1 MYEDLDISELAN
13 FAIKIADKNYPNYK
27 CAEIFV
33 GKSEYLNIEVE
44 ENSVK
49 YSEIGRNHG
58 ISIRIYQTNGS
69 LGFAF
74 TNKMNKKVVEKI
86 VKNAIKMMRVGTPDP
101 NFKNLPGKLKKY
113 TKVEDLYDKS
123 IESLSIEDAIEN
135 VKDLI
140 KVCTED
146 DQAISQSG
154 DFTANSNLSY
164 IFNSNGIEVSG
175 EETLFNISSNMIVK
189 DAING
194 EASNGYESQM
204 KRKLINIEGTK
215 AAEEALK
222 NAKNNLHRKKIKTKK
237 MPVIL
242 SPKGTIN
249 LILNPIASA
258 INAEMYQYKRS
269 FLVGKLG
276 KKIGSDS
283 MNIDDNATI
292 NGRVGSNIFDGE
304 GFPCKNKKI
313 IENGQFLQSGLLH
326 NSYTAGKEGVESTG
340 NASRSSFSSIPS
352 IGISNLI
359 FQPGT
364 AQKDELIKNV
374 KEGILLNSTA
384 DSPNIATGDFSG
396 LISQG
401 NLIQNGEI
409 KHALN
414 ETMFGINLLELYENI
429 TSISKEYKIYGPFSA
444 PYVKIDNVQIIGAQS
459 LKN

>member
-1 MYEDLDISELAN
+1 MYEDIDVFELAK
-13 FAIKIADKNYPNYK
+13 FAIKIADKNYSNYK
-27 CAEIFV
+27 CAEVFI

-58 ISIRIYQTNGS
+58 ISIRIYQPNGS
-69 LGFAF
+69 IGFAF
-74 TNKMNKKVVEKI
+74 TNILNRNVVEKM

-101 NFKNLPGKLKKY
+101 NFKNLPEKLKSY
-113 TKVEDLYDKS
+113 ANVEDLYDKS
-123 IESLSIEDAIEN
+123 IKNLIIEDTIGYI
-135 VKDLI
+135 KDLI
-140 KVCTED
+140 KICTDD

-189 DAING
+189 DTING
-194 EASNGYESQM
+194 EVSNGYESQM
-204 KRKLINIEGTK
+204 KRKLADIDGTK
-215 AAEEALK
+215 TAEEALK
-222 NAKNNLHRKKIKTKK
+222 NAKRNLHRKKIKTKK
-237 MPVIL
+237 MSVVL

-258 INAEMYQYKRS
+258 INAETYQYKRS
-269 FLVGKLG
+269 FLVGKREM
-276 KKIGSDS
+276 KIGSDLI
-283 MNIDDNATI
+283 NIDDNALI
-292 NGRVGSNIFDGE
+292 NGRVGSSIFDGE
-304 GFPCKNKKI
+304 GFPCRNKKI
-313 IENGQFLQSGLLH
+313 IDHGQFLQSGLLH
-326 NSYTAGKEGVESTG
+326 NSYTAGKEGIESTG
-340 NASRSSFSSIPS
+340 NASRRSFSSIPS

-359 FQPGT
+359 LQPGT
-364 AQKDELIKNV
+364 TQKDEIIQNV

-414 ETMFGINLLELYENI
+414 ETMFGINLLDLFENV
-429 TSISKEYKIYGPFSA
+429 TSISKEYKIYGPYSA

-459 LKN
+459 

>member
-1 MYEDLDISELAN
+1 MGAEIDIFELAKY
-13 FAIKIADKNYPNYK
+13 AIKIAEKNYSNYK
-27 CAEIFV
+27 CAEVFI
-33 GKSEYLNIEVE
+33 GKNEYLNIEVE

-58 ISIRIYQTNGS
+58 ISIRIYQKNGS
-69 LGFAF
+69 IGFAF
-74 TNKMNKKVVEKI
+74 TNILNKNAVEKM

-101 NFKNLPGKLKKY
+101 NFINLPEKLKSY
-113 TKVEDLYDKS
+113 AGVENLYDKS
-123 IESLSIEDAIEN
+123 IKYLLIEDAMDY

-140 KVCTED
+140 KICTDD

-154 DFTANSNLSY
+154 DFTANSNHSY

-175 EETLFNISSNMIVK
+175 EETLFNISSNMIVE
-189 DAING
+189 DTING
-194 EASNGYESQM
+194 EVSNGNESQM
-204 KRKLINIEGTK
+204 KRKLADIDSTK
-215 AAEEALK
+215 TAEEALK
-222 NAKNNLHRKKIKTKK
+222 NAKRNLYRKKIKTKK

-242 SPKGTIN
+242 SPIGTIN

-258 INAEMYQYKRS
+258 INGETYQYKRS
-269 FLVGKLG
+269 FLVGKRE
-276 KKIGSDS
+276 KKIGSDLI
-283 MNIDDNATI
+283 NIDDNALI
-292 NGRVGSNIFDGE
+292 NGRIGSSIFDGE
-304 GFPCKNKKI
+304 GFPCRNKKI
-313 IENGQFLQSGLLH
+313 IDRGQFLQSGLLH
-326 NSYTAGKEGVESTG
+326 NSYTAGKEGIESTG
-340 NASRSSFSSIPS
+340 NASRRSFSSIPS

-359 FQPGT
+359 LQPGT
-364 AQKDELIKNV
+364 AQKDELIQNV

-414 ETMFGINLLELYENI
+414 ETMFGINLLDLFENI
-429 TSISKEYKIYGPFSA
+429 TSISKEYKIYGPYSA

-459 LKN
+459 

>member
-1 MYEDLDISELAN
+1 MGAEIDIFKLAKY
-13 FAIKIADKNYPNYK
+13 AIKIAEKNYSNYK
-27 CAEIFV
+27 CAEVFI
-33 GKSEYLNIEVE
+33 GKNEYLNIEVE

-58 ISIRIYQTNGS
+58 ISIRIYQKNGS
-69 LGFAF
+69 IGFAF
-74 TNKMNKKVVEKI
+74 TNILNKNAVEKM

-101 NFKNLPGKLKKY
+101 NFINLPEKLKSY
-113 TKVEDLYDKS
+113 AGVENLYDKS
-123 IESLSIEDAIEN
+123 IKYLLIEDAMDY

-140 KVCTED
+140 KICTDD

-175 EETLFNISSNMIVK
+175 EETLFNISSNMIVE
-189 DAING
+189 DTING
-194 EASNGYESQM
+194 EVSNGNESQM
-204 KRKLINIEGTK
+204 KRKLADIDSTK
-215 AAEEALK
+215 TAEEALK
-222 NAKNNLHRKKIKTKK
+222 NAKRNLHRKKIKTKK

-242 SPKGTIN
+242 SPIGTIN

-258 INAEMYQYKRS
+258 INAETYQYKRS
-269 FLVGKLG
+269 FLVGKRE
-276 KKIGSDS
+276 KKIGSDLI
-283 MNIDDNATI
+283 NIDDNALI
-292 NGRVGSNIFDGE
+292 NGRIGSSIFDGE
-304 GFPCKNKKI
+304 GFPCRNKKI
-313 IENGQFLQSGLLH
+313 IDRGQFLQSGLLH
-326 NSYTAGKEGVESTG
+326 NSYTAGKEGIESTG
-340 NASRSSFSSIPS
+340 NASRRSFSSIPS

-359 FQPGT
+359 LQPGT
-364 AQKDELIKNV
+364 AQKDELIQNV

-414 ETMFGINLLELYENI
+414 ETMFGINLLDLFENI
-429 TSISKEYKIYGPFSA
+429 TSISKEYKIYGPYSA

-459 LKN
+459 

>member
-1 MYEDLDISELAN
+1 MEEDKDLFELAK
-13 FAIKIADKNYPNYK
+13 FAIKTADKSYPKYK
-27 CAEIFV
+27 CAEIFI

-49 YSEIGRNHG
+49 YSETGRNHG

-69 LGFAF
+69 MGFAF
-74 TNKMNKKVVEKI
+74 TNNLNRNVVEKI
-86 VKNAIKMMRVGTPDP
+86 VKNAIKMMHVGTPDP
-101 NFKNLPGKLKKY
+101 NFKNLPEKLKSY

-123 IESLSIEDAIEN
+123 IRNLSIEDAIEQ
-135 VKDLI
+135 VKGLI

-154 DFTANSNLSY
+154 DFTANSNFSY
-164 IFNSNGIEVSG
+164 ILNSNGVEVSG
-175 EETLFNISSNMIVK
+175 DETYFNASSNIIVK
-189 DAING
+189 DINNG
-194 EASNGYESQM
+194 EISNGYESQM
-204 KRKLINIEGTK
+204 KRKLVDIDGTK
-215 AAEEALK
+215 TAEEALK
-222 NAKNNLHRKKIKTKK
+222 NAKRNLHRKKIKTKK
-237 MPVIL
+237 MQVIL

-258 INAEMYQYKRS
+258 INAEAYQYKRS
-269 FLVGKLG
+269 FLVGKRG
-276 KKIGSDS
+276 KKIGSDLIS
-283 MNIDDNATI
+283 IDDDALI
-292 NGRVGSNIFDGE
+292 KGRVGSNIFDGE
-304 GFPCKNKKI
+304 GFPCNNKRI
-313 IENGQFLQSGLLH
+313 IDCGHFLQSGLLH
-326 NSYTAGKEGVESTG
+326 NSYTAGKEGIESTG
-340 NASRSSFSSIPS
+340 NASRRSFSSIPS

-359 FQPGT
+359 LQPGT
-364 AQKDELIKNV
+364 TQKDELIQSV

-414 ETMFGINLLELYENI
+414 ETMFGINLLDLFKSI
-429 TSISKEYKIYGPFSA
+429 TSISKEYKIYGPYSA

-459 LKN
+459 

>member
-1 MYEDLDISELAN
+1 MYEDIDVFELAK
-13 FAIKIADKNYPNYK
+13 FAIKIAEKNYSNYK
-27 CAEIFV
+27 CAEIFI
-33 GKSEYLNIEVE
+33 GKSQYLNIEVE

-58 ISIRIYQTNGS
+58 ISIRIYRTNGS
-69 LGFAF
+69 IGFAF
-74 TNKMNKKVVEKI
+74 TNKLNKNIVEKI
-86 VKNAIKMMRVGTPDP
+86 VKNAIKMMCVGTPDP
-101 NFKNLPGKLKKY
+101 SFKNLPGKLKKY
-113 TKVEDLYDKS
+113 AVVEDLYDKS
-123 IESLSIEDAIEN
+123 IKNLSIEDAIEH

-140 KVCTED
+140 KICNED

-154 DFTANSNLSY
+154 DFSANSNHSY
-164 IFNSNGIEVSG
+164 IINSNGIEVSG
-175 EETLFNISSNMIVK
+175 KETLFNISSNMIVK
-189 DAING
+189 DTNNG
-194 EASNGYESQM
+194 EVSNGYESQM
-204 KRKLINIEGTK
+204 KRKLANIDGTST
-215 AAEEALK
+215 AEEALK
-222 NAKNNLHRKKIKTKK
+222 NAKRNLHRKKIKTKK

-249 LILNPIASA
+249 LILNPIAAA
-258 INAEMYQYKRS
+258 INAETYQYKRS
-269 FLVGKLG
+269 FLVGNRG
-276 KKIGSDS
+276 KKIGSDLI
-283 MNIDDNATI
+283 NIDDNALI

-304 GFPCKNKKI
+304 GFPCRNKKI
-313 IENGQFLQSGLLH
+313 IEHGQFLQSGLLH

-340 NASRSSFSSIPS
+340 NASRRSFSSIPS

-364 AQKDELIKNV
+364 AQKSELIQNV

-401 NLIQNGEI
+401 NLIKNGQI

-414 ETMFGINLLELYENI
+414 ETMFGINLLDLFENI
-429 TSISKEYKIYGPFSA
+429 TSTSKEYKIYGPYSA

-459 LKN
+459 

>member
-1 MYEDLDISELAN
+1 MGEDIDIFEIAKY
-13 FAIKIADKNYPNYK
+13 AIKVAEKNYSNYK
-27 CAEIFV
+27 CAEVFI
-33 GKSEYLNIEVE
+33 GKSEYLNIEIE

-49 YSEIGRNHG
+49 YSEIGRDHG
-58 ISIRIYQTNGS
+58 ISIRIYQKNGS
-69 LGFAF
+69 IGFAF
-74 TNKMNKKVVEKI
+74 TNILNKNVVEKM
-86 VKNAIKMMRVGTPDP
+86 VKNSIKMMRVGTPDP
-101 NFKNLPGKLKKY
+101 DFKNLPEKLKSY
-113 TKVEDLYDKS
+113 AVVEDLYDKS
-123 IESLSIEDAIEN
+123 IKNLLIEDAIDY

-140 KVCTED
+140 KICTDD

-164 IFNSNGIEVSG
+164 ILNSNGIEVSG

-189 DAING
+189 DTISG
-194 EASNGYESQM
+194 EVSNGYESQM
-204 KRKLINIEGTK
+204 KRKLADIDGTK
-215 AAEEALK
+215 TAEEALK
-222 NAKNNLHRKKIKTKK
+222 NAKRNLYRKKIKTKK

-249 LILNPIASA
+249 LILSPIASA
-258 INAEMYQYKRS
+258 INAETYQYKRS
-269 FLVGKLG
+269 FLVGKRE
-276 KKIGSDS
+276 KRIGSDLL
-283 MNIDDNATI
+283 NIDDNALI
-292 NGRVGSNIFDGE
+292 NGRVGSSIFDGE
-304 GFPCKNKKI
+304 GFPCRNKKI
-313 IENGQFLQSGLLH
+313 IDRGQFLKSGLLH

-340 NASRSSFSSIPS
+340 NASRRSFSSIPS

-359 FQPGT
+359 LQPGT
-364 AQKDELIKNV
+364 AQKDDLIQNI

-414 ETMFGINLLELYENI
+414 ETMFGINLLDLFENI
-429 TSISKEYKIYGPFSA
+429 TDISKEHKIYGPYSA

-459 LKN
+459 

>member
-1 MYEDLDISELAN
+1 MDEDIDIFELAK
-13 FAIKIADKNYPNYK
+13 FAIKIAEKNYPNYK

-58 ISIRIYQTNGS
+58 ISIRIYRKNGS
-69 LGFAF
+69 IGFAF
-74 TNKMNKKVVEKI
+74 TNKLNKKVVEKI

-101 NFKNLPGKLKKY
+101 NFKNLPEKLKNYVVVK
-113 TKVEDLYDKS
+113 DLYDKS
-123 IESLSIEDAIEN
+123 IKSLLIEDAIEF

-146 DQAISQSG
+146 DQTVSQSG
-154 DFTANSNLSY
+154 DFTASSNFSY

-175 EETLFNISSNMIVK
+175 EESLFNISSNIIVK
-189 DAING
+189 DTMNG

-204 KRKLINIEGTK
+204 KRKLADIDGTK
-215 AAEEALK
+215 TAEEALR
-222 NAKNNLHRKKIKTKK
+222 NAKRNLGRKKIKTKK

-269 FLVGKLG
+269 FLVGKRG
-276 KKIGSDS
+276 KKIGSDLI
-283 MNIDDNATI
+283 NIDDQGII
-292 NGRVGSNIFDGE
+292 NGRVGSSVFDGE
-304 GFPCKNKKI
+304 GFPCRNKKI
-313 IENGQFLQSGLLH
+313 IVHGLFLQSGLLH

-340 NASRSSFSSIPS
+340 NASRRSFSSVPS
-352 IGISNLI
+352 IGITNLI
-359 FQPGT
+359 FQCGT
-364 AQKDELIKNV
+364 AQKDELIQNV

-414 ETMFGINLLELYENI
+414 ETMFGINLLDLFENI
-429 TSISKEYKIYGPFSA
+429 TSISKEYKIYGPYSA

-459 LKN
+459 

>member
-1 MYEDLDISELAN
+1 MDDDRDLFELAK
-13 FAIKIADKNYPNYK
+13 FAIKIADKTYPNYK
-27 CAEIFV
+27 CAEIFI

-49 YSEIGRNHG
+49 YSETGKNHG

-69 LGFAF
+69 IGFAF
-74 TNKMNKKVVEKI
+74 TNKLNRNVVEKI
-86 VKNAIKMMRVGTPDP
+86 VKNAIKMMCVGTPDP
-101 NFKNLPGKLKKY
+101 NFKNLPEKLKPY
-113 TKVEDLYDKS
+113 AVVDDLYDNS
-123 IESLSIEDAIEN
+123 IKNLSIEDSIDH

-140 KVCTED
+140 SVCTED

-154 DFTANSNLSY
+154 EFTANSALSY
-164 IFNSNGIEVSG
+164 IFNSNGVEISG
-175 EETLFNISSNMIVK
+175 EETFFKISSNMIVK
-189 DAING
+189 DTING
-194 EASNGYESQM
+194 EVSNGYESQM
-204 KRKLINIEGTK
+204 KRRLVDIDGTK
-215 AAEEALK
+215 TAEEALK
-222 NAKNNLHRKKIKTKK
+222 NAKRNLHRKKIKTKK

-258 INAEMYQYKRS
+258 INAETYQYKRS
-269 FLVGKLG
+269 FLVGKRG
-276 KKIGSDS
+276 KKIGSNLI
-283 MNIDDNATI
+283 NIDDNSLI
-292 NGRVGSNIFDGE
+292 NGRIGSNIFDGE
-304 GFPCKNKKI
+304 GFPCTNKKI
-313 IENGQFLQSGLLH
+313 IEHGQFLQSGLLH

-340 NASRSSFSSIPS
+340 NASRRSFSSIPS

-359 FQPGT
+359 LQPGT
-364 AQKDELIKNV
+364 TQKDELIQNV

-401 NLIQNGEI
+401 HLIQNGEI

-414 ETMFGINLLELYENI
+414 ETMFGINLLDLFENI
-429 TSISKEYKIYGPFSA
+429 TSVSKEYKIYGPYSA

-459 LKN
+459 

>member
-1 MYEDLDISELAN
+1 MDEDIDIFELAK
-13 FAIKIADKNYPNYK
+13 FAMRIAKKNYPNYK
-27 CAEIFV
+27 CAEIFI
-33 GKSEYLNIEVE
+33 GKSEYLNIEIE

-49 YSEIGRNHG
+49 YSETGRNHG
-58 ISIRIYQTNGS
+58 ISIRIYRNNGS
-69 LGFAF
+69 IGFAF
-74 TNKMNKKVVEKI
+74 TNKLNKNVVEKI

-101 NFKNLPGKLKKY
+101 NFKNLPEKLKSY
-113 TKVEDLYDKS
+113 AVVEDLYDKN
-123 IESLSIEDAIEN
+123 IKNLSIEDSIEY

-146 DQAISQSG
+146 DQSISQSG
-154 DFTANSNLSY
+154 DFSANSNYSY

-189 DAING
+189 DTNSG
-194 EASNGYESQM
+194 DVSNGYESQM
-204 KRKLINIEGTK
+204 KRNLTDIDGTK
-215 AAEEALK
+215 TAEEALK
-222 NAKNNLHRKKIKTKK
+222 NAKRNLHRKKIKTKK

-258 INAEMYQYKRS
+258 INAETYQYKRS
-269 FLVGKLG
+269 FLVGKRG
-276 KKIGSDS
+276 KIIGSDLI
-283 MNIDDNATI
+283 NINDDAII

-304 GFPCKNKKI
+304 GFPCRNKKI
-313 IENGQFLQSGLLH
+313 IDHGHFLQSGLLH

-340 NASRSSFSSIPS
+340 NASRRSFSSIPS

-364 AQKDELIKNV
+364 DQIDELIQNV
-374 KEGILLNSTA
+374 KKGILLNTTA

-414 ETMFGINLLELYENI
+414 ETMFGINLLDLFENI
-429 TSISKEYKIYGPFSA
+429 TSVSKEYKIYGLYSA
-444 PYVKIDNVQIIGAQS
+444 PYVKIDNVQIIGVQS
-459 LKN
+459 

>member
-1 MYEDLDISELAN
+1 MYEDIDVFELAK
-13 FAIKIADKNYPNYK
+13 FAIKIAEKNFSNYK
-27 CAEIFV
+27 CAEIFI
-33 GKSEYLNIEVE
+33 GKSQYLNIEVE

-49 YSEIGRNHG
+49 SSETGRNHG

-69 LGFAF
+69 IGFAF
-74 TNKMNKKVVEKI
+74 TNIMKKNVVEKI

-101 NFKNLPGKLKKY
+101 NFKNLPEKLKQY
-113 TKVEDLYDKS
+113 AVVEDLYDKS
-123 IESLSIEDAIEN
+123 IKNLSIEDSVEY

-140 KVCTED
+140 EVCIED

-154 DFTANSNLSY
+154 DFTANSNFSY

-175 EETLFNISSNMIVK
+175 EETYFNTSSNMIVK
-189 DAING
+189 DTING
-194 EASNGYESQM
+194 EVSNGYESQM
-204 KRKLINIEGTK
+204 KRKLVDIDATK
-215 AAEEALK
+215 TAEEALK
-222 NAKNNLHRKKIKTKK
+222 NAKRNLHRKKIKTKK
-237 MPVIL
+237 MQVIL

-258 INAEMYQYKRS
+258 INAETYQYKRS
-269 FLVGKLG
+269 FLVGKRG
-276 KKIGSDS
+276 KKIGSNLI
-283 MNIDDNATI
+283 NIDDNSLI
-292 NGRVGSNIFDGE
+292 NGRIGSNIFDGE
-304 GFPCKNKKI
+304 GFPCTNKKI
-313 IENGQFLQSGLLH
+313 IEHGQFLQSGLLH

-340 NASRSSFSSIPS
+340 NASRRSFSSIPS

-364 AQKDELIKNV
+364 TQKSELIQNV

-401 NLIQNGEI
+401 NLIQNGQI

-414 ETMFGINLLELYENI
+414 ETMFGINLLDLFENI
-429 TSISKEYKIYGPFSA
+429 TAISKEYKIYGPYSA

-459 LKN
+459 

>member
-1 MYEDLDISELAN
+1 MDDDRDLFELAK
-13 FAIKIADKNYPNYK
+13 FAIKTADKTYPNYK
-27 CAEIFV
+27 CAEIFI

-49 YSEIGRNHG
+49 YSETGKNHG

-69 LGFAF
+69 IGFAF
-74 TNKMNKKVVEKI
+74 TNKLNRNVVEKI

-101 NFKNLPGKLKKY
+101 NFKNLPEKLKPY
-113 TKVEDLYDKS
+113 AVVEDLYDNS
-123 IESLSIEDAIEN
+123 IKNLSIEDSIDH

-140 KVCTED
+140 SVCTED

-154 DFTANSNLSY
+154 EFTANSALSY
-164 IFNSNGIEVSG
+164 IFNSNGVEISG
-175 EETLFNISSNMIVK
+175 EETFFKISSNMIVK
-189 DAING
+189 DTING
-194 EASNGYESQM
+194 EVSNGYESQM
-204 KRKLINIEGTK
+204 KRRLVDIDGTK
-215 AAEEALK
+215 TAEEALK
-222 NAKNNLHRKKIKTKK
+222 NAKRNLHRKKIKTKK
-237 MPVIL
+237 MQVIL

-258 INAEMYQYKRS
+258 INAETYQYKRS
-269 FLVGKLG
+269 FLVGKRG
-276 KKIGSDS
+276 KKIGSDLI
-283 MNIDDNATI
+283 NIDDNALI
-292 NGRVGSNIFDGE
+292 KGRVGSNIFDGE
-304 GFPCKNKKI
+304 GFPCRNKKI
-313 IENGQFLQSGLLH
+313 IDCGHFLQSGLLH

-340 NASRSSFSSIPS
+340 NASRRSYSSIPS

-359 FQPGT
+359 LQPGT
-364 AQKDELIKNV
+364 TQKDELIQNV

-401 NLIQNGEI
+401 HLIQNGEI

-414 ETMFGINLLELYENI
+414 ETMFGINLLDLFENI
-429 TSISKEYKIYGPFSA
+429 TSVSKEYKIYGPYSA

-459 LKN
+459 

>member
-1 MYEDLDISELAN
+1 MDETIDIFDLAN
-13 FAIKIADKNYPNYK
+13 FAIKVAEKNYPNYK

-33 GKSEYLNIEVE
+33 GKSKYLNIEVE

-58 ISIRIYQTNGS
+58 ISIRIYQENGS
-69 LGFAF
+69 IGFAF
-74 TNKMNKKVVEKI
+74 TNKMNRNVVEKI

-101 NFKNLPGKLKKY
+101 NFKNLPEKIKPY
-113 TKVEDLYDKS
+113 TVVEGIYDKS
-123 IESLSIEDAIEN
+123 IKGLLIEDAIEH
-135 VKDLI
+135 VKSLV

-146 DQAISQSG
+146 DLAISQSG
-154 DFTANSNLSY
+154 EFTANSNFSY
-164 IFNSNGIEVSG
+164 ILNSNGIEVSG
-175 EETLFNISSNMIVK
+175 EETFFNISSNMIVK
-189 DAING
+189 DTLKG
-194 EASNGYESQM
+194 EVSNGYESQM
-204 KRKLINIEGTK
+204 KRKLADIDATNTAK
-215 AAEEALK
+215 EALK
-222 NAKNNLHRKKIKTKK
+222 NAKRNLHRKKIKTKK
-237 MPVIL
+237 MSVIL

-269 FLVGKLG
+269 FLVGKRE
-276 KKIGSDS
+276 KAIGSELI
-283 MNIDDNATI
+283 NIDDNATI
-292 NGRVGSNIFDGE
+292 NGRIGSNVFDGE
-304 GFPCKNKKI
+304 GFPCRNKKI
-313 IENGQFLQSGLLH
+313 IEHGQFLQSGLLH

-340 NASRSSFSSIPS
+340 NASRRSFSSVPS

-359 FQPGT
+359 LRPGT
-364 AQKDELIKNV
+364 AQKDELIQNM

-414 ETMFGINLLELYENI
+414 ETMFGINLLELFENI
-429 TSISKEYKIYGPFSA
+429 MSISKEYKIYGPYSA
-444 PYVKIDNVQIIGAQS
+444 PYVKVKNVQIIGAQS
-459 LKN
+459 